1 MNTPAVATAAT
12 AAVYGSGRRDRVARF
27 SRCRCKESTKEV
39 VDAVVA
45 GRGEGIAV
53 PGTLRAREILYCPR
67 KKQIGWRPLWCACSP
82 CLKKEW
88 ESCVAASFV
97 PAPVWVAEWC
107 DSTNDWRPLVEAEGT
122 NDVASE
128 ELEAEMDVGVGSN
141 LEKGVVVAVEA
152 RHAEWGNHA
161 YFLAKAVGKAFTLKR
176 AKTDAYKNKFKK
188 GDEVFEG
195 TRRHPIATPIHST
208 EVVE

>member
-1 MNTPAVATAAT
+1 M
-12 AAVYGSGRRDRVARF
+12 
-27 SRCRCKESTKEV
+27 
-39 VDAVVA
+39 
-45 GRGEGIAV
+45 
-53 PGTLRAREILYCPR
+53 
-67 KKQIGWRPLWCACSP
+67 
-82 CLKKEW
+82 KKEW

-128 ELEAEMDVGVGSN
+128 ELEAEMDVGVGSK

>member
-1 MNTPAVATAAT
+1 MVAARAANEKPARKRKAPV
-12 AAVYGSGRRDRVARF
+12 S
-27 SRCRCKESTKEV
+27 
-39 VDAVVA
+39 
-45 GRGEGIAV
+45 GEG
-53 PGTLRAREILYCPR
+53 G
-67 KKQIGWRPLWCACSP
+67 
-82 CLKKEW
+82 
-88 ESCVAASFV
+88 
-97 PAPVWVAEWC
+97 
-107 DSTNDWRPLVEAEGT
+107 
-122 NDVASE
+122 ASE
-128 ELEAEMDVGVGSN
+128 ELEAEMDVGVGSK